1 MKDGNKHNGVDTHL
15 KAMVRNIVSSGTFSH
30 FYEWPV
36 YINQKTLHDREIWIN
51 KETKYYY
58 LHSKKNLALLMK
70 IRQNP

>member
-15 KAMVRNIVSSGTFSH
+15 KAMVRNIVSSGTH

-36 YINQKTLHDREIWIN
+36 DINQKTLHDREIWIN
-51 KETKYYY
+51 KETKYY